1 MKGGE
6 GMDYAELASEVMAKT
21 GRMMKSSFWPK
32 KANAFL
38 HGEMFILNYLMS
50 CQGDTMP
57 SELAAAMNTS
67 TARVAMALK
76 SLESKGL
83 IQRRIDSED
92 RRKVIVSITE
102 EGNELVKSDRQE
114 MRERMVR
121 ILRELGE
128 EDAREYMRIIERIT
142 EISLRIF
149 NVKE

>member
-1 MKGGE
+1 
-6 GMDYAELASEVMAKT
+6 MDYSELASEVMMKT

-38 HGEMFILNYLMS
+38 HGEMFILNYLINEQS
-50 CQGDTMP
+50 DTLP

-76 SLESKGL
+76 SLETKGF
-83 IQRRIDSED
+83 IRRRIDKDD

-102 EGNELVKSDRQE
+102 EGRRLVLSERRE
-114 MRERMVR
+114 MRDRMAR

-128 EDAREYMRIIERIT
+128 DDTREYMRIIGRIT
-142 EISLRIF
+142 EISMRIF
-149 NVKE
+149 NEKE

>member
-1 MKGGE
+1 MG
-6 GMDYAELASEVMAKT
+6 YSELAAEVMAKT

-38 HGEMFILNYLMS
+38 HGEMFILNFLVNRQS
-50 CQGDTMP
+50 DTLP

-76 SLESKGL
+76 SLETKGF
-83 IQRRIDSED
+83 IQRRIDKED

-102 EGNELVKSDRQE
+102 EGNTLVLSEREE
-114 MRERMVR
+114 MRDRMVR

-128 EDAREYMRIIERIT
+128 KDTREYMRLIDRIT
-142 EISLRIF
+142 EISERLF
-149 NVKE
+149 SKEQ

>member
-1 MKGGE
+1 
-6 GMDYAELASEVMAKT
+6 MDYSELASEVMTKT

-38 HGEMFILNYLMS
+38 HGEMFILNYLINL
-50 CQGDTMP
+50 QADALP
-57 SELAAAMNTS
+57 SEIAAAMNTS

-83 IQRRIDSED
+83 IQRRIDRDD

-102 EGNELVKSDRQE
+102 EGNKLVLSDRQE
-114 MRERMVR
+114 MRDRMFA

-128 EDAREYMRIIERIT
+128 KDAREYVRIVERIT

-149 NVKE
+149 NEKE